1 MPLTSKTPAGVRA
14 QTASAGVKKG
24 LSRQVGALQ
33 SRTPCYCPDRNS
45 TGESHSKKDKGQT
58 TRGTSR
64 QVSMASLRVPPF
76 CSPCWKVP
84 ASGLLS
90 RWGWPHYTR
99 LAGPAPAGA
108 SGELSLG
115 PKLGHVLLQ
124 ETQLCQAP
132 GHLTSSKSIS
142 SNWPRAPVTPTLL
155 PGALNYLRGTP
166 GSVPLPM
173 NAGFTACK
181 WPRHS
186 LSSSLTTLADSRS
199 QPEAAEALATLNG
212 SEPGM

>member
-1 MPLTSKTPAGVRA
+1 MRA
-14 QTASAGVKKG
+14 QTGSAEVKKG
-24 LSRQVGALQ
+24 LSRQAGALQ
-33 SRTPCYCPDRNS
+33 SCTPCYCPDRNS
-45 TGESHSKKDKGQT
+45 IGESHSKKDKGQT
-58 TRGTSR
+58 TRGTYR

-115 PKLGHVLLQ
+115 PKLGHLLLQ
-124 ETQLCQAP
+124 ETQPCQAP

-142 SNWPRAPVTPTLL
+142 SNCPRAPVTPTLL
-155 PGALNYLRGTP
+155 PGALNYLSGLP
-166 GSVPLPM
+166 GLVPLPM
-173 NAGFTACK
+173 NVGFTVGKRPGTA
-181 WPRHS
+181 
-186 LSSSLTTLADSRS
+186 LSSLTTLADSRS
-199 QPEAAEALATLNG
+199 QPDAAKALATLNG
-212 SEPGM
+212 SEPGV